1 MSDQTQSLV
10 FTNDQ
15 CVGCNKCIN
24 ACSCMGACVSAEPT
38 EDGSARI
45 DVDGTRCIACG
56 ACFDACEHNARE
68 FRDDTERF
76 FDDLKKGEAVSVLI
90 APAFLANYPHEY
102 ESVLGALKACGVKRF
117 ISISFGADITTWA
130 YIKYI
135 TENNYLGGI
144 SQPCPAVVGYIE
156 RYMPE
161 LLPRLFP
168 VHSPMMCG
176 AVYARKE
183 MGVQEKLAF
192 ISPCIA
198 KKMEIDDPNNKG
210 YINYNV
216 TFDHL
221 MKYVREHNLKG
232 APWTDEIEYG
242 LGSIY
247 PMPGGLKDNVY
258 WLLGE
263 SVFIRQIEGEKRM
276 YHFLRENKD
285 RILGKKTPF
294 LFIDALNCENGCICG
309 TATDPELSETDDAL
323 YNLLHIRERV
333 KNTKRHDAWSKRSTP
348 AQRLAALNKQFAHL
362 HLEDYLR
369 KYTDRSATCP
379 INRPS
384 QQQLT
389 KIYESMDKMTEADRT
404 INCSC
409 CGYDTCKDMATAIF
423 NGFNRK
429 ENCVHY
435 LKHKVETERA
445 AAHALVEREKGI
457 LDDQRA
463 ALKRTLDGVNEHF
476 ETLRASIRD
485 MADGNSNNA
494 NESNSISADVGNVE
508 EFCQTLDVSMSHILE
523 SLKELSGNNDKVVQI
538 ASQTNLLAL
547 NASIEAARAG
557 EAGKGFSVV
566 ANQINQLA
574 ASSRETAEG
583 SSENNIQI
591 RSAIEKIV
599 ADTKN
604 LLDIVSGVNERT
616 HNLASSTQSIA
627 AATTLIMTTV
637 DQVSEELEQLAAQS
651 QDAEEAQESAMA
663 EAEREVQGEI
673 RETV

>member
-1 MSDQTQSLV
+1 MAVDQTSLV
-10 FTNDQ
+10 FTNDN

-24 ACSCMGACVSAEPT
+24 ACSCMGACISAEAD
-38 EDGSARI
+38 ESGNARI

-56 ACFDACEHNARE
+56 ACFDACEHHARE

-76 FDDLKKGEAVSVLI
+76 FEDLKKGEPVSVLI
-90 APAFLANYPHEY
+90 APAFKANYPKEY
-102 ESVLGALKACGVKRF
+102 ENVLGALRACGVKRF

-135 TENNYLGGI
+135 TENNYIGGI

-161 LLPRLFP
+161 ILPKLFP
-168 VHSPMMCG
+168 VQSPMMCG
-176 AVYARKE
+176 AIYAKKE
-183 MGVQEKLAF
+183 MGVKEKLAF

-198 KKMEIDDPNNKG
+198 KKNEIDDPNNHG
-210 YINYNV
+210 YISYNV

-221 MKYVREHNLKG
+221 MKYVKDHNLKG
-232 APWTDEIEYG
+232 SPVTDEIEYG

-263 SVFIRQIEGEKRM
+263 STFIRQIEGEKRM
-276 YHFLRENKD
+276 YHWLRDNRD
-285 RILGKKTPF
+285 RIIRQKTPF
-294 LFIDALNCENGCICG
+294 LFIDALNCESGCICG
-309 TATDPELSETDDAL
+309 TATDPEMAETDDAL
-323 YNLLHIRERV
+323 YNLLHIRESV
-333 KNTKRHDAWSKRSTP
+333 KNEKRKHAWSKKSTP

-362 HLEDYLR
+362 KLSDYLR
-369 KYTDRSATCP
+369 KYTDRSASCP
-379 INRPS
+379 IEMPTEE
-384 QQQLT
+384 QLN
-389 KIYESMDKMTEADRT
+389 KIYLDMDKVTEADRT

-409 CGYDTCKDMATAIF
+409 CGYDTCREMATAIH
-423 NGFNRK
+423 NGFNHK

-445 AAHALVEREKGI
+445 AAHELVEQE
-457 LDDQRA
+457 RA
-463 ALKRTLDGVNEHF
+463 TLDMQRDALRQTLDTVNEHF
-476 ETLRASIRD
+476 ETLRASIRE
-485 MADGNSNNA
+485 MADGNTSNA
-494 NESNSISADVGNVE
+494 DESNAISADVSNVE
-508 EFCQTLDVSMSHILE
+508 EFCQTLDVSMGGIME
-523 SLKELSGNNDKVVQI
+523 SLEELSGNNDKVVSI

-557 EAGKGFSVV
+557 ESGKGFAVV

-583 SSENNIQI
+583 SSENNTQI
-591 RSAIEKIV
+591 RTAIDKIV
-599 ADTKN
+599 ADTKQ
-604 LLDIVSGVNERT
+604 LLEVVSGVNART
-616 HNLASSTQSIA
+616 QNLAASTQSIS
-627 AATTLIMTTV
+627 AATTLIMETV

-651 QDAEEAQESAMA
+651 AESMSGLSGQE
-663 EAEREVQGEI
+663 
-673 RETV
+673 